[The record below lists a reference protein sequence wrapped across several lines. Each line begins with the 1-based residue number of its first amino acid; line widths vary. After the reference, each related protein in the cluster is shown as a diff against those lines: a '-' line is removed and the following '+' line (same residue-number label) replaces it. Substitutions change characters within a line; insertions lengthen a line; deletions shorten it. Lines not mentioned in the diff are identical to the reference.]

1 MKKFLFVT
9 RHAPYGT
16 SFGKEGLDAVLMGS
30 AFVPITLL
38 FMDDGV
44 FQLKKDQQAAE
55 VGIKDY
61 SATFAALNHYGVED
75 IYVSVQCLGKR
86 GLQVEDLVIP
96 VQAIDDD
103 AIMELMKNKDVIL
116 SF

>member
-30 AFVPITLL
+30 AFVPIALL

-44 FQLKKDQQAAE
+44 FQLKRDQQAE
-55 VGIKDY
+55 DLGIKDY
-61 SATFAALNHYGVED
+61 SPTFAALDHYGVED
-75 IYVSVQCLGKR
+75 IYVCAYSLEAR
-86 GLQVEDLVIP
+86 GLSVEDLVIP
-96 VQAIDDD
+96 VAVIGDDEIRD
-103 AIMELMKNKDVIL
+103 LMQKQDVIL